1 MNILSAQSLLSAF
14 GVVGVGVVLFAETGL
29 LIGFFLPG
37 DSLLFT
43 AGLLGTGSV
52 GPDVRLSLGPLLI
65 AAAVGALA
73 GAQWGYLLGRKAGGA
88 LLARG
93 RSPRSMVVTGR
104 DGAPLLMDHGL
115 PAWSMDHRPEVAVSL
130 ARGLTA
136 TGTGVTPYLL
146 VAVAGAVVG
155 RTLPHRL
162 LAAASGLACL
172 GAGQALRYGV
182 MTLIARARPPQT
194 DWDTHASGW
203 SFARR
208 TTSCVPG
215 QHGGAGLGLP
225 LARRLA
231 RSAGGEVSYDSG
243 HAPGARFMVRLPSG

>member
-1 MNILSAQSLLSAF
+1 MLSAQSLLSAF

-73 GAQWGYLLGRKAGGA
+73 GAQWGYLPGRKAGGA

-115 PAWSMDHRPEVAVSL
+115 LAWSMDHRPEVAVSL

-155 RTLPHRL
+155 LD
-162 LAAASGLACL
+162 AAASAPRRGIGPRLSRRRS
-172 GAGQALRYGV
+172 GPPVRRDDVDRAG
-182 MTLIARARPPQT
+182 PPAA
-194 DWDTHASGW
+194 D
-203 SFARR
+203 
-208 TTSCVPG
+208 
-215 QHGGAGLGLP
+215 GLGH
-225 LARRLA
+225 ARLGLVVRQADDELRTRAAWRSGPRTAA
-231 RSAGGEVSYDSG
+231 RT
-243 HAPGARFMVRLPSG
+243 